1 MGFSQVAVLGVQL
14 VAVLALLAL
23 ADRWLHRHLQG
34 LMLLLSNDE
43 EIALW
48 LYALTLLPGVAL
60 HELSHALVATLVGV
74 KIGRIGIFPRKIG
87 KRIQLGFV
95 PVAQT
100 DFVRA
105 SLIGVAPFF
114 VGGMAVVLIGAGV
127 FQTPQVVE
135 ALARNDWWAALRGL
149 RAAFYA
155 PDAFL
160 WAYLVFTI
168 ANTLMPSRADAH
180 AWPILGAVLLGLFAV
195 LLIAG
200 WQDALLTGIG
210 VLLERGVRWLI
221 LLGGSTLLADGP
233 FFALIWLAEQLV
245 ARLRGVRIVYR

>member
-1 MGFSQVAVLGVQL
+1 MGFSQVAVLGGQL

-34 LMLLLSNDE
+34 LMLLISNDE

-48 LYALTLLPGVAL
+48 LYALVLLPGVAL

-105 SLIGVAPFF
+105 SLIGAAPFF
-114 VGGMAVVLIGAGV
+114 VGGLAVMLIGDSV

-135 ALARNDWWAALRGL
+135 ALARNDWWSALRGL

-180 AWPILGAVLLGLFAV
+180 AWPILGGVLLALLAVLLV
-195 LLIAG
+195 AG

-210 VLLERGVRWLI
+210 TLLERGVRWLI

-233 FFALIWLAEQLV
+233 FFALIWLTEQLV
-245 ARLRGVRIVYR
+245 ARLRGVKIVYR